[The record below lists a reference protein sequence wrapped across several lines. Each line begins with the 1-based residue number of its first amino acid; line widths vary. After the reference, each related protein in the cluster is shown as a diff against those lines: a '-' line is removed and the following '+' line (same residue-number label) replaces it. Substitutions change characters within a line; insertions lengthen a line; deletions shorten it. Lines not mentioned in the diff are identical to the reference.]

1 LSVSKSRILDV
12 DRLGGYEKLAH
23 RVIVSSGAFEVLH

>member
-23 RVIVSSGAFEVLH
+23 RVIVS